1 MRTARS
7 PPKSEARTLSNTGVY
22 FITCEFLG
30 RRFVKIGRS
39 TNIARRRN
47 QLQSGCP
54 FRLKVEHIEAM
65 SESEAVV
72 KEKQWHAMF
81 KDMRKRCEWFNT
93 NTDDMNTQLMFH
105 WFPYENEITAFI
117 EGRKRR
123 QTTTEI
129 DDEEPEFNRQGQLLL
144 E

>member
-1 MRTARS
+1 M
-7 PPKSEARTLSNTGVY
+7 SNSGVY

-65 SESEAVV
+65 SESEAVA
-72 KEKQWHAMF
+72 KEKKWRAMF
-81 KDMRKRCEWFNT
+81 QDMRKRCESFNA
-93 NTDDMNTQLMFH
+93 NTDDVNTQLMFH
-105 WFPYENEITAFI
+105 WFPYENDIEAFI
-117 EGRKRR
+117 ERRKARDSA
-123 QTTTEI
+123 TEF
-129 DDEEPEFNRQGQLLL
+129 DEEVAPVHQEQLLF
-144 E
+144 

>member
-1 MRTARS
+1 M
-7 PPKSEARTLSNTGVY
+7 SNSGVY
-22 FITCEFLG
+22 FITCEFIG

-72 KEKQWHAMF
+72 KEKEWHAMF
-81 KDMRKRCEWFNT
+81 KNMRKRCEWF
-93 NTDDMNTQLMFH
+93 DVISDEVNTQLMFH
-105 WFPYENEITAFI
+105 WFPYENDIKAFI
-117 EGRKRR
+117 EGRKA
-123 QTTTEI
+123 QNATAEI
-129 DDEEPEFNRQGQLLL
+129 DEEVAPDQQVQLLF
-144 E
+144 

>member
-1 MRTARS
+1 
-7 PPKSEARTLSNTGVY
+7 LSNSGVY

-65 SESEAVV
+65 SESEAVA
-72 KEKQWHAMF
+72 KEKKWRAMF
-81 KDMRKRCEWFNT
+81 QDMRKRCESFKAS
-93 NTDDMNTQLMFH
+93 TDEVNTQLMFH
-105 WFPYENEITAFI
+105 WFPYENEIEAFI
-117 EGRKRR
+117 ERRKARDA
-123 QTTTEI
+123 TTEF
-129 DDEEPEFNRQGQLLL
+129 DDEVAPAHQEQLLF
-144 E
+144 

>member
-7 PPKSEARTLSNTGVY
+7 PPKSEARTLSNSGVY

-54 FRLKVEHIEAM
+54 FRLKVEHIAAM
-65 SESEAVV
+65 SESEAVA
-72 KEKQWHAMF
+72 KEKKWRAMF
-81 KDMRKRCEWFNT
+81 KDMRKRCESFNAIS
-93 NTDDMNTQLMFH
+93 DDVNTQLMFH
-105 WFPYENEITAFI
+105 WFPYENEIEAFI
-117 EGRKRR
+117 ERRKA
-123 QTTTEI
+123 QTATTEL
-129 DDEEPEFNRQGQLLL
+129 DEEVAPDHQEQLLF
-144 E
+144 

>member
-1 MRTARS
+1 M
-7 PPKSEARTLSNTGVY
+7 
-22 FITCEFLG
+22 
-30 RRFVKIGRS
+30 KIGRS
-39 TNIARRRN
+39 TNIARRRS

-72 KEKQWHAMF
+72 KEKKWHAMF
-81 KDMRKRCEWFNT
+81 KDIRKRCEWFNT
-93 NTDDMNTQLMFH
+93 ISDDVNTQLMFH
-105 WFPYENEITAFI
+105 WFPYENDIEAFI
-117 EGRKRR
+117 EDRKAQ

-129 DDEEPEFNRQGQLLL
+129 DNEEHKFDRQGQLLF

>member
-1 MRTARS
+1 M
-7 PPKSEARTLSNTGVY
+7 SNSGVY

-65 SESEAVV
+65 SESESVK
-72 KEKQWHAMF
+72 KEKQWRAMF
-81 KDMRKRCEWFNT
+81 QDMRKRCEWFNAGS
-93 NTDDMNTQLMFH
+93 DDVNGQLMFH
-105 WFPYENEITAFI
+105 WFPYENEIEAFI
-117 EGRKRR
+117 ERRKA
-123 QTTTEI
+123 QDSTTEF
-129 DDEEPEFNRQGQLLL
+129 DEEVVPANQEQLLF
-144 E
+144 

>member
-1 MRTARS
+1 M
-7 PPKSEARTLSNTGVY
+7 SNSGVY

-30 RRFVKIGRS
+30 KRFVKIGRS

-54 FRLKVEHIEAM
+54 FRLKVEHVETM
-65 SESEAVV
+65 SELEAVA

-93 NTDDMNTQLMFH
+93 IANEVDTQLMFH
-105 WFPYENEITAFI
+105 WFPYENDIEAFI
-117 EGRKRR
+117 ERRK
-123 QTTTEI
+123 TSDAATEF
-129 DDEEPEFNRQGQLLL
+129 DEKESELNHQEQLLF
-144 E
+144 

>member
-1 MRTARS
+1 M
-7 PPKSEARTLSNTGVY
+7 SNSGVY

-54 FRLKVEHIEAM
+54 FRLKVEHIEVM
-65 SESEAVV
+65 SESEAVK

-81 KDMRKRCEWFNT
+81 KDMRKRCEWFNA
-93 NTDDMNTQLMFH
+93 NTDDVNSQLMFH
-105 WFPYENEITAFI
+105 WFPYENDIKAFI
-117 EGRKRR
+117 ERRKA
-123 QTTTEI
+123 QNSATEL
-129 DDEEPEFNRQGQLLL
+129 DEEVAPDQQEQLLF
-144 E
+144 

>member
-1 MRTARS
+1 M
-7 PPKSEARTLSNTGVY
+7 SNSGVY

-39 TNIARRRN
+39 TNIARRRS

-54 FRLKVEHIEAM
+54 FRLKVEHIEVM

-81 KDMRKRCEWFNT
+81 KDMRKRCESFNAIS
-93 NTDDMNTQLMFH
+93 DDVNPQFMFH
-105 WFPYENEITAFI
+105 CPPYENDIEAFI
-117 EGRKRR
+117 ERRKARDSA
-123 QTTTEI
+123 TEL
-129 DDEEPEFNRQGQLLL
+129 DDDDAPDHQEQLLF
-144 E
+144 